1 MLIILVM
8 FLLGIILGFIGAG
21 GAGFVIA
28 LLTLLFHVPIHTA
41 LGTSLAGMAF
51 TSLSGAYSHYRE
63 GNIQMKIG
71 LTVGCFAA
79 VGSFFGAKLTS
90 FIPADLLHYLTAG
103 MLFLSAILI
112 LIRLFLL
119 KEKAHES
126 KLSFNVYES
135 GHFRNCSRRSF
146 RHIRHRVG
154 AFYSNR
160 FNDYAEPVHPPF
172 CRNDNACDHPSRCR
186 RRHRIYH
193 RRICRLCIADQSS
206 GRHNVRCLCR
216 REIHQPHAKGGLKI
230 GHLLDSCDCG
240 PAVVILNKTKNL
252 TSCQVFL

>member
-28 LLTLLFHVPIHTA
+28 LLTLLFHIPIHMA

-71 LTVGCFAA
+71 LIVGGFAA

-112 LIRLFLL
+112 LIRLFIL
-119 KEKAHES
+119 KEKAQVNQS
-126 KLSFNVYES
+126 TLSTYTRAVILGIAAGVLS
-135 GHFRNCSRRSF
+135 GTFGIGSAPFIQIGLMIMLNLS
-146 RHIRHRVG
+146 IRHSVGTTMLVIIPLAVGGGIGYITEGFVDYVLLVKVLVGTMCGAYVG
-154 AFYSNR
+154 AKFTNLMPKVVLKSAI
-160 FNDYAEPVHPPF
+160 FLTPA
-172 CRNDNACDHPSRCR
+172 
-186 RRHRIYH
+186 
-193 RRICRLCIADQSS
+193 IA
-206 GRHNVRCLCR
+206 
-216 REIHQPHAKGGLKI
+216 GL
-230 GHLLDSCDCG
+230 LL
-240 PAVVILNKTKNL
+240 L
-252 TSCQVFL
+252 F